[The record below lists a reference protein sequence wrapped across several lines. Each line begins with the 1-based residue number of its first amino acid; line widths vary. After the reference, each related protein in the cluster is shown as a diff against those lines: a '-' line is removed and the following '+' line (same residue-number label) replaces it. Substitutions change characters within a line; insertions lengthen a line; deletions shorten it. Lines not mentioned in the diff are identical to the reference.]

1 MARLFSGKS
10 IKEADVTDEKF
21 VLNRRQIVRGLAGGA
36 VLGSGLAGGGFFGRG
51 LISSASAA
59 SGLSGD
65 PSAALYPVPSNAAF
79 ASGDVAGRRYPI
91 TSKSVTSIF
100 NNYYEFYSGRGTSKS
115 IWEQAQALP
124 LRPWRLEV
132 VGMVEKPLTFEIDD
146 LLAAMPLE
154 ERIYRHRCVET
165 WAMTVPW
172 SGFPLAALIK
182 RAAPLSSAKYLKFE
196 SFKNPEVAIGQQ
208 EARYP
213 WPYVEGLTVQEAAN
227 DLAFMVTGAY
237 GKPLLKQM
245 GAPLRLALPW
255 KYGFKSAKGLV
266 RITLTD
272 RQPESFWERLNRRE
286 YGFWANV
293 NPEIAH
299 PRWSQAN
306 EQDIG
311 TGEKRPTLPYN
322 GYGEQVAH
330 LYSDKL
336 EQLGDRLFR

>member
-1 MARLFSGKS
+1 MTRRFLGPITS
-10 IKEADVTDEKF
+10 EAEVTDEKF
-21 VLNRRQIVRGLAGGA
+21 VLERRKIVRGLAGLGLTGA
-36 VLGSGLAGGGFFGRG
+36 MLGVSGLGATSRANAAG
-51 LISSASAA
+51 
-59 SGLSGD
+59 GLSGD
-65 PSAALYPVPSNAAF
+65 PSASLYPVPTNSNF
-79 ASGDVAGRRYPI
+79 ATADVGGQAYPV
-91 TSKSVTSIF
+91 TSPSITSIF

-115 IWEQAQALP
+115 IWEQAQTLP

-132 VGMVEKPLTFEIDD
+132 VGMVEKPLTYEIDD

-172 SGFPLAALIK
+172 SGFPLAALVK

-196 SFKNPEVAIGQQ
+196 SFNNPEVAIGQR
-208 EARYP
+208 ETRYP
-213 WPYVEGLTVQEAAN
+213 WPYVEGLTIEEASN
-227 DLAFMVTGAY
+227 DLAFVATGAY

-255 KYGFKSAKGLV
+255 KYGFKSSKGLV
-266 RITLTD
+266 RITFTD

-293 NPEIAH
+293 NPDVAH
-299 PRWSQAN
+299 PRWSQGN

-322 GYGEQVAH
+322 GYGEQVAQ

-336 EQLGDRLFR
+336 AGLGDRLFR